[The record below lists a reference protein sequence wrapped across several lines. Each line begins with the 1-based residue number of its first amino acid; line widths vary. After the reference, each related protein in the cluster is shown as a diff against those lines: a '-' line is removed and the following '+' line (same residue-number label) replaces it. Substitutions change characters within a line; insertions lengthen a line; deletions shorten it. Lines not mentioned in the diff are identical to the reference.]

1 MPYISNINPFTN
13 YGDLLL
19 AAFLTVASY
28 ATANDINRGLL
39 IEGNVIY
46 RRYRNDQEEEMSHFI
61 LIKSCQAASKGI
73 IICGYT
79 FRANLENQ
87 HLSTWIIDQQP
98 GLDRIIRPIEIPLSL
113 GMAHWRKGNKKLLS
127 KNYPSGEIIFQLLC
141 PDMTSGNNAL
151 NIEKL
156 LSMLTV
162 PCPTLI
168 TYCQMKE
175 GKPPLDPELAVFD
188 LTGPSYG
195 TDLYYDG
202 PDELLLFSDIF
213 SSADTSRQSDAVIT
227 ATDDTPTDDTPTDDT
242 PTDNTPTD
250 NTPMSSTGRPLLF
263 SPPSVS
269 RPRPLLLTPPAP
281 IAMKNPELLIPSERL
296 IIKDIV
302 VEHVPLIQVQIDIL
316 SRSALMP
323 FDILA
328 PIAFFRDCIT
338 TVENQID
345 NKIKSFPPSIIVS
358 IDLSVVTE
366 LKQYLH
372 RVSKIL
378 NDTELHTTNLI
389 QLVADNTSIR
399 DVINVRTNQ
408 MTNMA
413 LDQYFF
419 NQLDTPVAYAIRIQ
433 RNVQMII
440 DVFQWVISN

>member
-1 MPYISNINPFTN
+1 
-13 YGDLLL
+13 
-19 AAFLTVASY
+19 
-28 ATANDINRGLL
+28 
-39 IEGNVIY
+39 
-46 RRYRNDQEEEMSHFI
+46 
-61 LIKSCQAASKGI
+61 
-73 IICGYT
+73 
-79 FRANLENQ
+79 
-87 HLSTWIIDQQP
+87 
-98 GLDRIIRPIEIPLSL
+98 
-113 GMAHWRKGNKKLLS
+113 
-127 KNYPSGEIIFQLLC
+127 
-141 PDMTSGNNAL
+141 
-151 NIEKL
+151 
-156 LSMLTV
+156 
-162 PCPTLI
+162 
-168 TYCQMKE
+168 MKE
-175 GKPPLDPELAVFD
+175 GKPPLDTESAVFD
-188 LTGPSYG
+188 LTGLSYG
-195 TDLYYDG
+195 DIYCDD
-202 PDELLLFSDIF
+202 PDELLLFSDIIF

-227 ATDDTPTDDTPTDDT
+227 ATDDTPTD
-242 PTDNTPTD
+242 NTPRD
-250 NTPMSSTGRPLLF
+250 NTPMPSTGRPLLL

-269 RPRPLLLTPPAP
+269 RSRPLLLTPPAP
-281 IAMKNPELLIPSERL
+281 IAMKNPEPIVPSERL

-316 SRSALMP
+316 SRPILMP

-345 NKIKSFPPSIIVS
+345 NKIKSFPQSIIVS

-389 QLVADNTSIR
+389 QLVADNTSLH

-408 MTNMA
+408 VTNMA